1 MKLDN
6 KGYLI
11 VEVIV
16 ATVLALVMAYF
27 LIDITME
34 MKTKNDDAYNETIFL
49 SDNKSI
55 IVYLKDKDL
64 YLDLEDYIVGV
75 VAAEMPA
82 LFMEEALKA
91 QAVAARSFATSNMK
105 DGLIKLYS
113 SVSDQLYK
121 TNYELKE
128 KWGEEYPVY
137 INKIKDVVN
146 LTKDIVIKRDDKILK
161 TYYFSMSNGYTENS
175 VTVFNENTFESV
187 ESIYEDEDLPNF
199 KVTKEFNLNEVNKKL
214 GVDKFIINDIV
225 KNDTGHVEKIIV
237 DNVTFKGTEFRK
249 LLNLRSTDF
258 EINNDGDIL
267 MVTTKG
273 YGHGV
278 GMSQYGAN
286 LMAKQGFNY
295 EEIINHFYKNT
306 YIDKI

>member
-1 MKLDN
+1 
-6 KGYLI
+6 
-11 VEVIV
+11 
-16 ATVLALVMAYF
+16 
-27 LIDITME
+27 
-34 MKTKNDDAYNETIFL
+34 
-49 SDNKSI
+49 
-55 IVYLKDKDL
+55 
-64 YLDLEDYIVGV
+64 
-75 VAAEMPA
+75 
-82 LFMEEALKA
+82 MEEALKA

-128 KWGEEYPVY
+128 IWGEEYPVY
-137 INKIKDVVN
+137 INKIKDAVN
-146 LTKDIVIKRDDKILK
+146 STKDIVIKRDDKILK

-237 DNVTFKGTEFRK
+237 DNVIFKGTEFRK

-267 MVTTKG
+267 MITTKG

-306 YIDKI
+306 YLDKI

>member
-1 MKLDN
+1 
-6 KGYLI
+6 
-11 VEVIV
+11 
-16 ATVLALVMAYF
+16 
-27 LIDITME
+27 
-34 MKTKNDDAYNETIFL
+34 
-49 SDNKSI
+49 
-55 IVYLKDKDL
+55 
-64 YLDLEDYIVGV
+64 
-75 VAAEMPA
+75 
-82 LFMEEALKA
+82 MEEALKA